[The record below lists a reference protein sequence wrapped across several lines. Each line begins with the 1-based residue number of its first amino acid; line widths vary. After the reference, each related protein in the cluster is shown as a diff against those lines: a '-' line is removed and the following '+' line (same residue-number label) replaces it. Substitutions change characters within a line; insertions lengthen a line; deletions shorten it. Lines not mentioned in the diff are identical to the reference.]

1 MSAASILIVLLVAFV
16 IARLYRST
24 KLWWIFISTI
34 LAGLLVGMLSK
45 EVMDNKSV
53 TSETQLINV
62 TENVDLGCMQS
73 LVVFA
78 ESNATTCLTGVAGNI
93 PKYTENLRD
102 ITLISNTVANGRD
115 SPDIEDD
122 S

>member
-45 EVMDNKSV
+45 EMVDSKST
-53 TSETQLINV
+53 TSETQLISV
-62 TENVDLGCMQS
+62 TEDVNLGCMQS

-102 ITLISNTVANGRD
+102 ITLISNTVANNRD

>member
-45 EVMDNKSV
+45 EMVDSKST
-53 TSETQLINV
+53 TSETQLISV
-62 TENVDLGCMQS
+62 TEDVNLGCMQS

-102 ITLISNTVANGRD
+102 ITLISNTVTNGRG

>member
-45 EVMDNKSV
+45 EMVDSKST
-53 TSETQLINV
+53 TSETQLISV
-62 TENVDLGCMQS
+62 TEDVNLGCMQS

>member
-24 KLWWIFISTI
+24 RLWWIFISTI

-45 EVMDNKSV
+45 EMVDSKST
-53 TSETQLINV
+53 TSETQLISV
-62 TENVDLGCMQS
+62 TEDVNLGCMQS

>member
-45 EVMDNKSV
+45 EMVDSKST
-53 TSETQLINV
+53 TSETQLISV
-62 TENVDLGCMQS
+62 TEDVNLGCMQS

-102 ITLISNTVANGRD
+102 ITLISNTVTNGRD

>member
-24 KLWWIFISTI
+24 KLWWIFISTV

-53 TSETQLINV
+53 TSETQLISV

>member
-45 EVMDNKSV
+45 EVTDSKSV
-53 TSETQLINV
+53 TSETQLISV

-73 LVVFA
+73 LVVFT

-102 ITLISNTVANGRD
+102 ITLISNTNANGRD
-115 SPDIEDD
+115 SPNIEDD

>member
-115 SPDIEDD
+115 SPDIDDD

>member
-45 EVMDNKSV
+45 EMVDSKST
-53 TSETQLINV
+53 TSETQLISV
-62 TENVDLGCMQS
+62 TENVNLGCMQS

-102 ITLISNTVANGRD
+102 ITLISNTIANGRD

>member
-45 EVMDNKSV
+45 EMVDSKST
-53 TSETQLINV
+53 TSETQLISV
-62 TENVDLGCMQS
+62 TEDVNLGCMQS

-115 SPDIEDD
+115 SPNIEDD

>member
-24 KLWWIFISTI
+24 KLWWVFISTI

-45 EVMDNKSV
+45 EMVDSKST
-53 TSETQLINV
+53 TSETQLISV
-62 TENVDLGCMQS
+62 TEDVNLGCMQS

-115 SPDIEDD
+115 SPGIEDD

>member
-53 TSETQLINV
+53 TSETQLISV

>member
-1 MSAASILIVLLVAFV
+1 MSATSILIVLLVAFV

-45 EVMDNKSV
+45 EMVDSKST
-53 TSETQLINV
+53 TSETQLISV
-62 TENVDLGCMQS
+62 TENVNLGCMQS

-115 SPDIEDD
+115 SPNIEDD